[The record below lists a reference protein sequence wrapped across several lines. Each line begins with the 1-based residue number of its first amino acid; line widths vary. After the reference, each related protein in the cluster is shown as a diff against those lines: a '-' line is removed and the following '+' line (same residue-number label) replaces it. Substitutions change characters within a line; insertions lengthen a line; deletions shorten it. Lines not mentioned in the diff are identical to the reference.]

1 MELMKVLFEGD
12 LEFYETTLDG
22 RHCAYGIKRY
32 KDVRIKGF
40 YIETWYRYA
49 YCSFDSRPTD
59 YIKTVQITYKK
70 YSLQL
75 EIYKNEKGDY
85 YAQEPTEGWEWLI
98 EHGMYLP
105 IAFDH
110 FLEGIDLD
118 PKDVIPV
125 ESIEYSGRFKGLV
138 GVGDKIRYTDELGI
152 ERLGEVLDVLSVH
165 SYRNKN
171 GEVRY
176 EGDYL
181 LQVIE

>member
-1 MELMKVLFEGD
+1 MDLMKMLFEGD

-22 RHCAYGIKRY
+22 RNCAYGIKRFE
-32 KDVRIKGF
+32 DVRIKGL

-59 YIKTVQITYKK
+59 YIETVRIVYRGC
-70 YSLQL
+70 SLQL
-75 EIYKNEKGDY
+75 EVYQDEEGAY
-85 YAQEPTEGWEWLI
+85 YVQRSTMGWEWLI
-98 EHGMYLP
+98 EDGMYLP

-125 ESIEYSGRFKGLV
+125 EPIKYSGRFKGLV
-138 GVGDKIRYTDELGI
+138 GVGDKIRYTDDLGI

-176 EGDYL
+176 EGEYQL
-181 LQVIE
+181 KVIE